1 MHPRHARVVT
11 VTTPMEAPGIHR
23 SRCPPVTGERPRSV
37 IADGRLDPDDR
48 RGYFSIDRTSKLAGG
63 RKAPPVG
70 CPARWPG
77 RLGRSPSGRSMPIS
91 TTTPSL
97 PSRQAQARKASP
109 RISTIRW
116 DHDQLRRAADDGSS
130 TFGFYGWPILA
141 IHLLAQTLRSVA
153 APVGPLRP
161 AVQGRPEPA
170 AAAGRSVPR
179 VQQEAR
185 WPEIRAFEP
194 EARKVSAGDGSRRGS
209 ANWRKLR
216 PRARIEMRIRAESV
230 FKMPALPR
238 SKNRLIYSSGSTGFA
253 SGG

>member
-1 MHPRHARVVT
+1 MDKADGENAAQAIISAAVRGESLAVISTGFCGKFWRGVCCSEGGPPARASGYRDH
-11 VTTPMEAPGIHR
+11 PMEAPG
-23 SRCPPVTGERPRSV
+23 SRRPPV

-97 PSRQAQARKASP
+97 PSRRTRSRQAQARKASP

-141 IHLLAQTLRSVA
+141 ILSQAVPLRSGKVRSNSRATSSTPYRA
-153 APVGPLRP
+153 ARSRAC
-161 AVQGRPEPA
+161 AV
-170 AAAGRSVPR
+170 
-179 VQQEAR
+179 
-185 WPEIRAFEP
+185 
-194 EARKVSAGDGSRRGS
+194 
-209 ANWRKLR
+209 
-216 PRARIEMRIRAESV
+216 
-230 FKMPALPR
+230 
-238 SKNRLIYSSGSTGFA
+238 
-253 SGG
+253 